1 MVVGEVASST
11 EVLVIG
17 GGPGGYTAALRAAG
31 RGKRVTLV
39 EADRVGGVCLN
50 VGCIPSKALIHAAAI
65 AGLRED
71 ARVAGV
77 DLVARPNMPRIR
89 ARMEQAVARLTGAVE
104 RLLAGAG
111 VERMRGRARFVREN
125 RVAVV
130 DGDQIRHVE
139 FEEAIVATGSRP
151 SALATLPFDGVR
163 VLDSTALLRLER
175 VPETLA
181 VVGGGY
187 IGVELG
193 TAFAKLG
200 AEVTIVEALD
210 RLLPQMEA
218 TLGRAVKRRLNELG
232 VRVLLEARAAELTE
246 HGLVVSVGEGAGISD
261 SGAPFPSAVRAGSG
275 GDARPDSPR
284 SAPAR
289 VGTGLPAQPPADD
302 GSSGAANGGALEVAA
317 EVVLVATGRVPNTDD
332 LGLDVVGVR
341 LDAAG
346 RIVVD
351 PSRRAARRILAIGDV
366 TAGPALAHKAI
377 AEAEVAAAT
386 AAGARA
392 AFDPAAIPQI
402 VFCDPE
408 IASVGMTREEAV
420 AAAGKDVKSFRFP
433 LGASGRAQTLGPA
446 VLGHVE
452 IVADAESVVL
462 GVHMAGPLVSELAGE
477 AALAIEM
484 GATLED
490 LALTIHPHPTFSE
503 ALAES
508 AWGALGKPLHAGRID
523 RL

>member
-1 MVVGEVASST
+1 MVVGEVASFS

-17 GGPGGYTAALRAAG
+17 GGPGGYAAALRAAG
-31 RGKRVTLV
+31 HGRQVTLV
-39 EADRVGGVCLN
+39 EADRIGGVCLN
-50 VGCIPSKALIHAAAI
+50 VGCIPSKVLIHAAEI
-65 AGLRED
+65 AGLCGE
-71 ARVAGV
+71 AAAAGV
-77 DLVARPNMPRIR
+77 DLVARPNLPRIR
-89 ARMEQAVARLTGAVE
+89 ARMEDAVSRLTGGVE
-104 RLLAGAG
+104 QLLAHAK

-139 FEEAIVATGSRP
+139 FEQAIVATGSRP
-151 SALATLPFDGVR
+151 AALQALPFDGVR
-163 VLDSTALLRLER
+163 VLDSTAALALEK

-181 VVGGGY
+181 IVGGGY

-218 TLGRAVKRRLNELG
+218 ALGHAVKRRLEELG
-232 VRVLLEARAAELTE
+232 VRVLLRARAEELTE
-246 HGLVVSVGEGAGISD
+246 QSLLVQLAPDSD
-261 SGAPFPSAVRAGSG
+261 SGS
-275 GDARPDSPR
+275 RPE
-284 SAPAR
+284 
-289 VGTGLPAQPPADD
+289 LADR
-302 GSSGAANGGALEVAA
+302 LEVAA
-317 EVVLVATGRVPNTDD
+317 EAILVATGRLPNTAD
-332 LGLDVVGVR
+332 LGLEVMGVV
-341 LDAAG
+341 LDAGG
-346 RIVVD
+346 RVVVD
-351 PSRRAARRILAIGDV
+351 PARRAARRVLAVGDV

-377 AEAEVAAAT
+377 AEAGVAAAT
-386 AAGARA
+386 AAGKRA

-408 IASVGMTREEAV
+408 IASVGMTRDQAEAEV
-420 AAAGKDVKSFRFP
+420 GDDVKSFRFP
-433 LGASGRAQTLGPA
+433 LAASGRAQTIGPA
-446 VLGHVE
+446 VPGHVE
-452 IVADAESVVL
+452 IVADPTGVVL
-462 GVHMAGPLVSELAGE
+462 GVHLAGPRVSELAGE

-508 AWGALGKPLHAGRID
+508 AWGA
-523 RL
+523 

>member
-11 EVLVIG
+11 EILVIG
-17 GGPGGYTAALRAAG
+17 GGPGGYAAALRAAG
-31 RGKRVTLV
+31 HGRQVLLV
-39 EADRVGGVCLN
+39 EADRIGGVCLN
-50 VGCIPSKALIHAAAI
+50 VGCIPSKVLIHAAEI
-65 AGLRED
+65 AGLRAE
-71 ARVAGV
+71 AAAAGV
-77 DLVARPNMPRIR
+77 DLVARPNLPRIR
-89 ARMEQAVARLTGAVE
+89 ARMDHAVSRLTGGVEQLLARAKVE
-104 RLLAGAG
+104 RL
-111 VERMRGRARFVREN
+111 RGRARLVRED

-130 DGDQIRHVE
+130 DGEQIRHVE
-139 FEEAIVATGSRP
+139 FEQAIVATGSRP
-151 SALATLPFDGVR
+151 AGLAALPFDGVR
-163 VLDSTALLRLER
+163 VLDSTAALALEK

-181 VVGGGY
+181 IVGGGY

-218 TLGRAVKRRLNELG
+218 SLGRAVKRRLNELG
-232 VRVLLEARAAELTE
+232 VRVLLRARAEELTE
-246 HGLVVSVGEGAGISD
+246 AGLLVRMDNGAARRSNAPSGGSTVVSTE
-261 SGAPFPSAVRAGSG
+261 
-275 GDARPDSPR
+275 ARPDSPR
-284 SAPAR
+284 SAPAL
-289 VGTGLPAQPPADD
+289 VGAGLGAPDADSGTRPPRA
-302 GSSGAANGGALEVAA
+302 GVFEVTA
-317 EVVLVATGRVPNTDD
+317 EAILVATGRVPNTGD
-332 LGLDVVGVR
+332 LGLEVVGVV

-351 PSRRAARRILAIGDV
+351 PSRRAARRVLAVGDV

-386 AAGARA
+386 AAGKRA

-408 IASVGMTREEAV
+408 IASVGMTRDEAV
-420 AAAGKDVKSFRFP
+420 AALGGDAKVFRFP
-433 LGASGRAQTLGPA
+433 LGASGRAQTIGPA
-446 VLGHVE
+446 VPGHVE
-452 IVADAESVVL
+452 IVADGGGVIL
-462 GVHMAGPLVSELAGE
+462 GLHLAGPRASELAGE

-508 AWGALGKPLHAGRID
+508 AWGALGKPLHAIGAPRREGR
-523 RL
+523 

>member
-1 MVVGEVASST
+1 
-11 EVLVIG
+11 
-17 GGPGGYTAALRAAG
+17 
-31 RGKRVTLV
+31 
-39 EADRVGGVCLN
+39 
-50 VGCIPSKALIHAAAI
+50 
-65 AGLRED
+65 
-71 ARVAGV
+71 
-77 DLVARPNMPRIR
+77 
-89 ARMEQAVARLTGAVE
+89 
-104 RLLAGAG
+104 
-111 VERMRGRARFVREN
+111 
-125 RVAVV
+125 
-130 DGDQIRHVE
+130 
-139 FEEAIVATGSRP
+139 
-151 SALATLPFDGVR
+151 
-163 VLDSTALLRLER
+163 
-175 VPETLA
+175 
-181 VVGGGY
+181 
-187 IGVELG
+187 
-193 TAFAKLG
+193 
-200 AEVTIVEALD
+200 
-210 RLLPQMEA
+210 MEA

-232 VRVLLEARAAELTE
+232 VRVLLGARAAELTE
-246 HGLVVSVGEGAGISD
+246 HGLAVSVRESG
-261 SGAPFPSAVRAGSG
+261 SGAASGPGERVAAPAAAVAT
-275 GDARPDSPR
+275 PDSPR

-289 VGTGLPAQPPADD
+289 VGAGLSPEPAAAES
-302 GSSGAANGGALEVAA
+302 GSGPSGGETVEVDA

-332 LGLDVVGVR
+332 LGLDVVGAR

-351 PSRRAARRILAIGDV
+351 ASRRAARRILAIGDV

-408 IASVGMTREEAV
+408 IASVGLTREEAV
-420 AAAGKDVKSFRFP
+420 AAAGSGVRSFRFP

-452 IVADAESVVL
+452 VVADTEGAVL

-508 AWGALGKPLHAGRID
+508 AWGALGNPLHAIAAKGHR
-523 RL
+523 